1 MRLCGRRDVRAVIV
15 GVTMYSG
22 LSESVTIDFRM
33 TQLFALVSEALA
45 GATDALLG
53 NDRARGLRVVE
64 GDQSVDEL
72 TAEVELMVWK
82 QIDDESTPSA
92 TLRHLVGVLLI
103 VPELERSGDLAEHI
117 AQRAV
122 TNLGSKMSPLSRGI
136 IQRMAEVALE
146 MWHDAADAYGD
157 RCRQSGRRSPK
168 RTRRS
173 TSCMSA
179 SPRRSR
185 PRRCPRPSAPKSRSW
200 PASTSGWAI
209 MPSTWPGGS
218 RCCTA
223 PA

>member
-1 MRLCGRRDVRAVIV
+1 MAGPTDNA
-15 GVTMYSG
+15 
-22 LSESVTIDFRM
+22 EIDFRM
-33 TQLFALVSEALA
+33 NQLFALVSEALA

-53 NDRARGLRVVE
+53 NDARRGLLVVE

-82 QIDDESTPSA
+82 QIDDESTPNA

-157 RCRQSGRRSPK
+157 RAAKAAALSEADEEIDILHARLTKEIAAEAMPTAIGAQVTLLARFYERLGDHAVNLARRIE
-168 RTRRS
+168 
-173 TSCMSA
+173 MLH
-179 SPRRSR
+179 R
-185 PRRCPRPSAPKSRSW
+185 P
-200 PASTSGWAI
+200 T
-209 MPSTWPGGS
+209 
-218 RCCTA
+218 
-223 PA
+223 